1 MVLTKRHGDMA
12 RNETGPKIAGV
23 SDEAVRARSG
33 RGWRGWIRLLNR
45 AGAAKM
51 SHKEIASYLYR
62 KHGLS
67 AWWSQMVTVGYEQA
81 TGRRLPHQTSRGFQ
95 ASVSRTLPVPLG
107 ALSSAWE
114 DAGARERWLGR
125 KRLVIRK
132 TTPGKSM
139 RMTWADGTSS
149 VEVCFYSAGARKSRV
164 VVQHSRPTS
173 ATDVRQSKAFW
184 SKALTALAGQLGR

>member
-1 MVLTKRHGDMA
+1 MA
-12 RNETGPKIAGV
+12 RKETGPKIAGV
-23 SDEAVRARSG
+23 SDEAVRARTG
-33 RGWRGWIRLLNR
+33 RGWRDWIRLLNR

-51 SHKEIASYLYR
+51 SHKEIASYLHR
-62 KHGLS
+62 RHGLS

-81 TGRRLPHQTSRGFQ
+81 SGHRLPNQTIRGFQ
-95 ASVSRTLPVPLG
+95 ASVSRTLPVSLG

-132 TTPGKSM
+132 ATPGKSM
-139 RMTWADGTSS
+139 RMIWADCKSR
-149 VEVCFYSAGARKSRV
+149 VEVYFYSAGAKKSRV
-164 VVQHSRPTS
+164 VVQHSRLAS

-184 SKALTALAGQLGR
+184 SKALTALAGQLGQ